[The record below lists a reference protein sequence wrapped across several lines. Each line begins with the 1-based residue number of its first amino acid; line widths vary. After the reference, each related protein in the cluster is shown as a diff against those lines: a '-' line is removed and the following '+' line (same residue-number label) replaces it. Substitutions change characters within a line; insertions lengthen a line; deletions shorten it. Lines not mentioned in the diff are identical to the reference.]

1 MPSLTNTILLFSVLG
16 NLTLFHFKFNE
27 IETQLENIKNKID
40 KLNKTFWKNKSM
52 DNVKKNQYPYF
63 PFFYF

>member
-1 MPSLTNTILLFSVLG
+1 MPSVTNNVLLFTILG
-16 NLTLFHFKFNE
+16 NLALFHFKFNE
-27 IETQLENIKNKID
+27 IDTQLETIKYKID

-63 PFFYF
+63 YFF